1 MFSCIK
7 ILGEVLERL
16 DSASRSGHS
25 PFATLIA
32 KEKDKRQMIQL
43 AVDAHNPGV
52 YCLNVPELTLEVYR
66 GVRRL
71 LSQKCGEKFVA
82 DKPPSD
88 RSFGYLTVTVTRDD
102 VIDLV
107 ISLLEKMGFST
118 DLILM
123 LEEFTE

>member
-1 MFSCIK
+1 MFRCIK

-16 DSASRSGHS
+16 DSASRNGHS

-32 KEKDKRQMIQL
+32 KEKNKRQTIQL

-66 GVRRL
+66 EVRRL

-88 RSFGYLTVTVTRDD
+88 KSFGYLTVTATRDNI
-102 VIDLV
+102 IDLV
-107 ISLLEKMGFST
+107 ISLLEKMGFSK
-118 DLILM
+118 DLTLM

>member
-1 MFSCIK
+1 MFRCIK

-16 DSASRSGHS
+16 DSASRNGHS

-32 KEKDKRQMIQL
+32 KEKNNKQTIQI

-52 YCLNVPELTLEVYR
+52 YCLNVPELTSEAYR
-66 GVRRL
+66 EVRRL

-82 DKPPSD
+82 DTPPSD
-88 RSFGYLTVTVTRDD
+88 ISFGYLTVTVTRDN

-118 DLILM
+118 DLTLM

>member
-1 MFSCIK
+1 MFRFIK

-16 DSASRSGHS
+16 DSASRNGRS

-32 KEKDKRQMIQL
+32 EEKDKRQTIQL

-52 YCLNVPELTLEVYR
+52 YCLNVPELTSEAYR
-66 GVRRL
+66 EVRRL

-107 ISLLEKMGFST
+107 ISLLEKMGFSA
-118 DLILM
+118 DLTLM